1 MQMAKFKI
9 KKPQYPLDDQTRQII
24 KLTRWTS
31 INFPTLETI
40 TTWNDDNGKYRVSS
54 SDTA

>member
-1 MQMAKFKI
+1 MAKFKI

-40 TTWNDDNGKYRVSS
+40 PLEMMTMVSIE
-54 SDTA
+54 

>member
-40 TTWNDDNGKYRVSS
+40 TAWNDDNGKYRVSS